1 MLERARNEW
10 LTAMR
15 YDITFHAMLCLS
27 VAVLFAG
34 FLLFVTRRRDL
45 WLRYTAAEA
54 AFFHRLRF
62 PPRRFTDASRRFEES
77 RGFTYLLWF
86 FIIALSLLAAAYAG
100 LYVYIAHISWHPTH
114 LTKRCSEPR
123 TVLMRRFESIRT
135 SLLTRAVA
143 DLVSR

>member
-1 MLERARNEW
+1 MLESARTEW

-15 YDITFHAMLCLS
+15 HDITFHAVLCLS

-54 AFFHRLRF
+54 AFFHRLHF

-86 FIIALSLLAAAYAG
+86 FIIALALLAVAYAG
-100 LYVYIAHISWHPTH
+100 LYVYIGHTFHGTQRI
-114 LTKRCSEPR
+114 
-123 TVLMRRFESIRT
+123 
-135 SLLTRAVA
+135 
-143 DLVSR
+143 

>member
-62 PPRRFTDASRRFEES
+62 PPAASLMLHDALRR
-77 RGFTYLLWF
+77 
-86 FIIALSLLAAAYAG
+86 AAA
-100 LYVYIAHISWHPTH
+100 
-114 LTKRCSEPR
+114 
-123 TVLMRRFESIRT
+123 
-135 SLLTRAVA
+135 LLTSCGSSSS
-143 DLVSR
+143 L

>member
-62 PPRRFTDASRRFEES
+62 PPRRVTDASRRFEES

-100 LYVYIAHISWHPTH
+100 LYVYIAHTFHGTQRI
-114 LTKRCSEPR
+114 
-123 TVLMRRFESIRT
+123 
-135 SLLTRAVA
+135 
-143 DLVSR
+143 

>member
-1 MLERARNEW
+1 MLERARIEW

-15 YDITFHAMLCLS
+15 HDITFHGMLCLLI
-27 VAVLFAG
+27 AVLFAE

-86 FIIALSLLAAAYAG
+86 FIIALGLLAVAYAG
-100 LYVYIAHISWHPTH
+100 LYVYIGHTFHGANASNHAMERTAD
-114 LTKRCSEPR
+114 RCA
-123 TVLMRRFESIRT
+123 LHF
-135 SLLTRAVA
+135 
-143 DLVSR
+143 